1 MNDHTTPLN
10 LEEFEAAGCR
20 TPGELMRVFAD

>member
-1 MNDHTTPLN
+1 MKHHTTRLN

-20 TPGELMRVFAD
+20 MPGELTRDFVD